1 LAIFKKTISY
11 LPRAQRIIAVS
22 KATKRDLVEKLGVDP
37 EKIVVV
43 YEGVE
48 KKFKI
53 TNDELRIFEKEPF
66 HDKKVILH
74 VGNSLEYKN
83 MEGLLKAF
91 AKVVRSEGDVTLVK
105 VGNFTK
111 GQLDLILSLNLK
123 LDLNIFERPGLS
135 EEELVAMYNLATVTC
150 IPSHQEGFG
159 FPVLESLA
167 CGAPVV
173 CSNTSSLPEVGGQS
187 ALYCNPA
194 KPDSIA
200 RKILEVLQMPK
211 PAYQKLSQQGIKHTK
226 KFTWEKCAQETTV
239 VYKQLLNMV

>member
-1 LAIFKKTISY
+1 
-11 LPRAQRIIAVS
+11 
-22 KATKRDLVEKLGVDP
+22 
-37 EKIVVV
+37 
-43 YEGVE
+43 
-48 KKFKI
+48 
-53 TNDELRIFEKEPF
+53 
-66 HDKKVILH
+66 
-74 VGNSLEYKN
+74 
-83 MEGLLKAF
+83 
-91 AKVVRSEGDVTLVK
+91 
-105 VGNFTK
+105 
-111 GQLDLILSLNLK
+111 LDLILSLNLK